1 MVLCGSVQQL
11 HLHFPLASRGVSSS
25 SELTS
30 TANTAHCLAIVSL
43 VLLYLNGWVIQ
54 LFGSGPYVTKAHH

>member
-11 HLHFPLASRGVSSS
+11 HLHFRLASRGVSSS

-30 TANTAHCLAIVSL
+30 TANTAHRLAIVSL
-43 VLLYLNGWVIQ
+43 VLLYLNG
-54 LFGSGPYVTKAHH
+54 HHHHHQELSEA